1 MSLIKKNENTTLM
14 PVFTFPFSAKPINFL
29 YVEKLVSFATPGHHR
44 KKKVMQP
51 RAHGFLGQESEKI
64 R

>member
-44 KKKVMQP
+44 KKRSCSPVLMDFLAKKV
-51 RAHGFLGQESEKI
+51 RK
-64 R
+64 